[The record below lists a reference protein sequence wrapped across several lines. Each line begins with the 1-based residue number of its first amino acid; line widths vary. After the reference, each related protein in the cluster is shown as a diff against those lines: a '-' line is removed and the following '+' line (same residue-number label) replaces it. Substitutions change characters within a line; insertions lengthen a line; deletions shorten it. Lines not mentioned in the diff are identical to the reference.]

1 MHRIVLDT
9 ETLGNVNQPESVR
22 VYDFAFVVIDEKFN
36 VVKSYRAIV
45 AETWRGDFGNM
56 SSAYYAYKLTD
67 YHAQLLENKLEVKPM
82 LEIWQDFKA
91 ICEEY
96 KINEIWAYNAAFDRN
111 ALNVTIEKCSNGFRS
126 FFAPYGVKWYCIQ
139 HVTAQTIMNTK
150 RFFKFVMVN
159 NLTTGKGN
167 PKTSAEAAY
176 AFITIN
182 PHYSEC
188 HTALED
194 SLIEAQILKACYS
207 NARGQWRKIDK
218 KPNRQAWRI
227 VKDNYQKWLEK

>member
-1 MHRIVLDT
+1 MYRIVLDT
-9 ETLGNVNQPESVR
+9 ETLGNINQPESVR
-22 VYDFAFVVIDEKFN
+22 VYDFAFVVIDEKFD
-36 VVKSYRAIV
+36 VVKSYHAIV

-67 YHAQLLENKLEVKPM
+67 YHAQILAGTLEVKSM

-91 ICEEY
+91 ICKEY
-96 KINEIWAYNAAFDRN
+96 KVSEIWAYVAAFDRN
-111 ALNVTIEKCSNGFRS
+111 ALNVTIDKCSNGFQS
-126 FFAPYGVKWYCIQ
+126 FFAPDGMKWHCIQ
-139 HVTAQTIMNTK
+139 HVAAQTIMNTK
-150 RFFKFVMVN
+150 RFFKFVTIN
-159 NLTTGKGN
+159 DLKTKKGN

-176 AFITIN
+176 AFITRN
-182 PHYSEC
+182 PYYSEY

-194 SLIEAQILKACYS
+194 SLIETQILKACYA
-207 NARGQWRKIDK
+207 NAHGQWRKIDK